1 MAYQIAAMAVTLN
14 DLEGHSQVAGLFRC
28 NLSNICAAFY
38 TISTECAH
46 GLSALAVLLVNQSIN
61 QSINQLIFRVA

>member
-1 MAYQIAAMAVTLN
+1 MAYQMVATVVTLN
-14 DLEGHSQVAGLFRC
+14 DLEGRLLLAGLFRC

-61 QSINQLIFRVA
+61 QSIS